1 MKDFWTYESKDM
13 LKKLNTDENG
23 LSGREA
29 EKRIDKYG
37 QNILE
42 ERRSSSNLEM
52 FINQFKNPIIII
64 LIFAAFLSIFLKDYT
79 DGIIILIII
88 MISSLLSYSHE
99 SKANNAVKKLLSSV
113 SVTSSVLRDG
123 KFEEIDNAML
133 TVGDIIKVKTGDMIP
148 ADCLI
153 IEANSL
159 SMDESSLTGET
170 FPVEK
175 NNQKVSADTVLSN
188 RKNSLWMGTHVISG
202 SGRAVI
208 VNLAKDS
215 EFGKITASLSEKD
228 SATDFEKGIKSFG
241 NLILHVTTFL
251 IGLIF
256 VFNIFLN
263 KPFLES
269 FMFALAL
276 SVGLTPQMLPAI
288 ISVNLS
294 QGAKRMSEQGVIV
307 KKLNAIENFGSMTV
321 MCSDKTGTIT
331 QGKVKLDG
339 ALDCNGNKSD
349 NIYRLAAINSYFQEG
364 YANPIDSAI
373 LDTRTDDFSNYEKL
387 SEIPYSFET
396 KLLSVIVRTDRN
408 SSVRN
413 IMVTKGALT
422 NVLDVCKTYENSDNS
437 VGNIEDVKS
446 QILDMFDK
454 YSSQGYRVL
463 GVAYKL
469 IEDDADA
476 KIQKVEEM
484 IFAGLLLF
492 IDPLKDDIKDV
503 VAEMNRL
510 GVSLKMITGDNNLI
524 AKNIGAQIG
533 LNPVKILLGNEL
545 DSYSLS
551 QLNKKVL
558 DIDIFAEISPNQKEK
573 IIMAY
578 KQAGEIVG
586 YMGDGINDSPAI
598 KQADVGVSV
607 NTAAD
612 TAKDAASIVLLQNS
626 LKVLISGINEGRRT
640 FINTLKYIFIA
651 TSANFGNM
659 FSMAGASLFLNF
671 LPLLPKQILL
681 TNLMTDFPSLQI
693 ASDSVDEDW
702 LKRPVKWD
710 MKFIKKFMVLFGII
724 SSVFDYLTFAVLLF
738 VFKANEG
745 LFHTGWMLESIISA
759 MVVMIIV
766 RTARPVFASRPNSK
780 LLIAIVGVALAL
792 LAIIYSPINI
802 YLGLISLPIKLLLAL
817 LGVSLIYALTA
828 EILKKSFYKHNSFSG
843 I

>member
-1 MKDFWTYESKDM
+1 MKEFWSYD
-13 LKKLNTDENG
+13 LNDILRQLNTGKDG
-23 LSGREA
+23 LSSREA
-29 EKRIDKYG
+29 EGRIDKYG

-42 ERRSSSNLEM
+42 ERKSSSNIEM

-64 LIFAAFLSIFLKDYT
+64 LIFAAVLSIFLKDYS

-88 MISSLLSYSHE
+88 MISAFLSYNHE

-113 SVTSSVLRDG
+113 SVKSSVLRDG

-133 TVGDIIKVKTGDMIP
+133 TVGDIINVKTGDMIP

-153 IEANSL
+153 IEENSL

-175 NNQKVSADTVLSN
+175 NPQRISADTALSN

-202 SGRAVI
+202 SGKAVI

-215 EFGKITASLSEKD
+215 EFGKITASLDEKD
-228 SATDFEKGIKSFG
+228 SDTDFEKGIRDFG
-241 NLILHVTTFL
+241 NLILHVTTLL

-256 VFNIFLN
+256 VFNIILD

-331 QGKVKLDG
+331 QGKVKLDA
-339 ALDCNGNKSD
+339 ALDCNGKKSD
-349 NIYRLAAINSYFQEG
+349 NICKLAAINSYFQEG
-364 YANPIDSAI
+364 YANPIDKAI
-373 LDTRTDDFSNYEKL
+373 LDANTNDFSKYEKL
-387 SEIPYSFET
+387 FEIPYSFEF
-396 KLLSVIVRTDRN
+396 KLLSVMVKTDRDF
-408 SSVRN
+408 SGRN

-422 NVLDVCKTYENSDNS
+422 NVLDVCKTYESSDKT
-437 VGNIEDVKS
+437 GGGIEEVKS
-446 QILDMFDK
+446 RILDLFDK

-463 GVAYKL
+463 GLAYKF
-469 IEDDADA
+469 IEDGTD
-476 KIQKVEEM
+476 IQKQKAEDMV
-484 IFAGLLLF
+484 FAGLLLF
-492 IDPLKDDIKDV
+492 IDPLKGDIKDV

-510 GVSLKMITGDNNLI
+510 GVSLKMITGDNHLI
-524 AKNIGAQIG
+524 AKNIGSQIG
-533 LNPVKILLGNEL
+533 LDPEKVLLGEDL

-640 FINTLKYIFIA
+640 FINTLKYIFVA

-681 TNLMTDFPSLQI
+681 TNLLTDFPSLQI

-710 MKFIKKFMVLFGII
+710 MKFIKKFMVLFGIT
-724 SSVFDYLTFAVLLF
+724 SSVFDYMTFAVLLF
-738 VFKANEG
+738 IFKADEG

-759 MVVMIIV
+759 MVVMLIV
-766 RTARPVFASRPNSK
+766 RTARPVLVSK
-780 LLIAIVGVALAL
+780 PSNRLLIAIMGVAVVL
-792 LAIIYSPINI
+792 LAIIYSPINS
-802 YLGLISLPIKLLLAL
+802 YLGLIDLPIKALLAL
-817 LGVSLIYALTA
+817 LGVSSLYALTA

-843 I
+843 K